1 MIIFYA
7 DTKPKFQI
15 KLDASA
21 TEEVI
26 DARSSNDAKE
36 VSSNTAVED
45 IRTPTETL
53 ATSDDEDKL
62 KKSHA
67 INLAEIYP
75 AYIEAAAEHNEE
87 KVKYLLKDT
96 IYLITTDHGGQTEF
110 LDLMSRFLM
119 GASLHLIFS
128 RLTDSWDCVFQMYC
142 TNEDG
147 VSTEKVDS
155 VVTLEEVTFQTLASI
170 ACMKNTSDKLTSSQY
185 SNTALDKT
193 NIVTKAMFVGTF
205 RDKVSLS
212 QFRERDQILRKKIEQ
227 TEFYHQDIVEYSS
240 EGVLTLALDNKKGT
254 VEEINKA
261 RQTFENCIK
270 KNLGKVHIP
279 CSWLMFSIVLRSK
292 GKRTMTLEECS
303 EIAESLNIDS
313 SDLTNVLWFLQYRV
327 GTLLYYPDV
336 RGFENIVI
344 CDVKVSNTY
353 LHYFA
358 FDICV
363 IDV

>member
-1 MIIFYA
+1 MS
-7 DTKPKFQI
+7 
-15 KLDASA
+15 L
-21 TEEVI
+21 
-26 DARSSNDAKE
+26 
-36 VSSNTAVED
+36 NTTVED
-45 IRTPTETL
+45 IRTPAETS
-53 ATSDDEDKL
+53 APSDDEDKL
-62 KKSHA
+62 KESRA
-67 INLAEIYP
+67 INVAEIYP

-128 RLTDSWDCVFQMYC
+128 RLTDSWDCEFKMYC

-147 VSTEKVDS
+147 VSTEEEDS
-155 VVTLEEVTFQTLASI
+155 IVTLEEVTFQTLASI
-170 ACMKNTSDKLTSSQY
+170 ACMKNMSDKLTSNQA
-185 SNTALDKT
+185 SNADLEKA

-212 QFRERDQILRKKIEQ
+212 HFKKRDQILRKKIEQ
-227 TEFYHQDIVEYSS
+227 TEFYHQDIVEYAS
-240 EGVLTLALDNKKGT
+240 EEFLTLALDNKKGT
-254 VEEINKA
+254 VEEINTA

-303 EIAESLNIDS
+303 DIAESLNIDLS
-313 SDLTNVLWFLQYRV
+313 YLTNVLWFLHYHV

-336 RGFENIVI
+336 RVFENIVI
-344 CDVKVSNTY
+344 CDVKVSN
-353 LHYFA
+353 YFIL
-358 FDICV
+358 FCF
-363 IDV
+363 

>member
-1 MIIFYA
+1 MS
-7 DTKPKFQI
+7 
-15 KLDASA
+15 L
-21 TEEVI
+21 
-26 DARSSNDAKE
+26 
-36 VSSNTAVED
+36 NTTVED
-45 IRTPTETL
+45 IRTPAETS

-62 KKSHA
+62 KESHV
-67 INLAEIYP
+67 INVAEIYP

-128 RLTDSWDCVFQMYC
+128 RLTDSWDCVFKMYC

-147 VSTEKVDS
+147 VSTEKEDS
-155 VVTLEEVTFQTLASI
+155 IVTLEEVTFQTLASI
-170 ACMKNTSDKLTSSQY
+170 ACMKNTSDKLTSNQASD
-185 SNTALDKT
+185 ADLEKAE
-193 NIVTKAMFVGTF
+193 IVTKAMFVGTF
-205 RDKVSLS
+205 RDKVSVS
-212 QFRERDQILRKKIEQ
+212 QFKKRDQILRKKIEQ
-227 TEFYHQDIVEYSS
+227 TEFYHQDIVEYAS
-240 EGVLTLALDNKKGT
+240 EEFLTLALDNKKGT

-292 GKRTMTLEECS
+292 GKCTMTLEECS
-303 EIAESLNIDS
+303 EIAESLNIDL
-313 SDLTNVLWFLQYRV
+313 SDVTNVLWFLHYRV

-336 RGFENIVI
+336 RGFKNIVI
-344 CDVKVSNTY
+344 CDVKVSTT
-353 LHYFA
+353 
-358 FDICV
+358 
-363 IDV
+363 

>member
-1 MIIFYA
+1 MS
-7 DTKPKFQI
+7 
-15 KLDASA
+15 L
-21 TEEVI
+21 
-26 DARSSNDAKE
+26 
-36 VSSNTAVED
+36 NTTVED
-45 IRTPTETL
+45 IRTPAETS
-53 ATSDDEDKL
+53 ATSDDENKL
-62 KKSHA
+62 KESHA
-67 INLAEIYP
+67 INVAEIYP

-128 RLTDSWDCVFQMYC
+128 RLTDSWDCEYKMYF

-147 VSTEKVDS
+147 VCSEKEDS
-155 VVTLEEVTFQTLASI
+155 IVTLEEVTFQTLASI
-170 ACMKNTSDKLTSSQY
+170 ACMKNTGDKLTSNQASIAY
-185 SNTALDKT
+185 LETA

-212 QFRERDQILRKKIEQ
+212 HLKKRDQIIRKKIEQ
-227 TEFYHQDIVEYSS
+227 TEFYHQDIVEYAS
-240 EGVLTLALDNKKGT
+240 EEFMTLALDNKKGT
-254 VEEINKA
+254 VEEIKTA
-261 RQTFENCIK
+261 RETFENCIK

-279 CSWLMFSIVLRSK
+279 CSWLMFNIVLRSK

-303 EIAESLNIDS
+303 QIAENLNIDL
-313 SDLTNVLWFLQYRV
+313 SDLPNVLWFFHYRV

-344 CDVKVSNTY
+344 CDVMVS
-353 LHYFA
+353 LCYFA
-358 FDICV
+358 FI
-363 IDV
+363 